1 MIPSQPKDD
10 QIFEDPSIFQE
21 DLENLEE
28 YLLADDQDLSVLA
41 GNSSL
46 ASPKDTKKKQRKSSS
61 DNKEVIADN
70 KGKKILHKEI
80 ERQRRQEMAKLYT
93 SLRSLLPLEYIKGKR
108 AVSDHMNEAVK
119 YIKDMQKNIQE
130 LSLRRDKLKKLYT
143 SGSNSNFMPNCVSV
157 SPCRDGLEIL
167 IHSSSK
173 EGGFPLSRVLVE
185 LIRRRLN
192 VVSCVST
199 RANDQRFL
207 HRIQFEATARDLMCI
222 DLSELRERLLNV
234 INLGN

>member
-1 MIPSQPKDD
+1 MIPSQPNDN
-10 QIFEDPSIFQE
+10 QIFEDPSVFQE
-21 DLENLEE
+21 DLVNLEE

-46 ASPKDTKKKQRKSSS
+46 TSPKDSKKRQRKSSS

-70 KGKKILHKEI
+70 KGKKIRHKEI
-80 ERQRRQEMAKLYT
+80 ERQRRQDMAKLYT

-143 SGSNSNFMPNCVSV
+143 SGSSSNLMPNCVSV

-167 IHSSSK
+167 IHGSSK
-173 EGGFPLSRVLVE
+173 EAGFPLSRVLEE

-207 HRIQFEATARDLMCI
+207 YRIQFEASTRDLMCI
-222 DLSELRERLLNV
+222 DLSELRQRLINV